1 MKTNAIK
8 EGTVEGAEQ
17 GSKTHQLIKLGVDVH
32 WHEYVV
38 VRQIDGSSPQS
49 AQRFSPEGF
58 VAWAARQTQLAEQVW
73 CCYEAGPF
81 GFVLH
86 KQLERLGVRNVVV
99 RPRNWDEY
107 GAKVKTDRRDAL
119 ALCSSLDRYLAGN
132 TQALAVV
139 RVPTD
144 EQEHSRSQTRQREQ
158 LVSERKRCAD
168 RFRDK
173 KAPRFAFEKK
183 RRFVVLR
190 AIDCRSVADCLTA
203 FGCT

>member
-49 AQRFSPEGF
+49 AQRFTPEGF
-58 VAWAARQTQLAEQVW
+58 VAWAARQIQLAEQVW

-144 EQEHSRSQTRQREQ
+144 QQEHSRSQTRQREQ
-158 LVSERKRCAD
+158 LVSEG
-168 RFRDK
+168 
-173 KAPRFAFEKK
+173 KAKGVMF
-183 RRFVVLR
+183 
-190 AIDCRSVADCLTA
+190 
-203 FGCT
+203 